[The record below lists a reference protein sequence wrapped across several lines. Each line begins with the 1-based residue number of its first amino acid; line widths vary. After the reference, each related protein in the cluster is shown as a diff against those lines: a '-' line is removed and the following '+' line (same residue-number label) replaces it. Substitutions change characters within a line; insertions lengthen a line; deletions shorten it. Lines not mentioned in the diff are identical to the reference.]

1 MLAVVATVRF
11 VLDRT
16 DWTLGMILAALGV
29 SRPTYHRWVGR
40 PDTPPPLK
48 RLQLYEILPEE
59 RQDIIDYARH
69 HPNVRHQELA
79 YKMLDA
85 LSARAIGAI
94 RGFQPPRY
102 PSVRSSPAV
111 RRISR
116 LVASAPSS
124 RTSRRTRPASS
135 GRTMTTPV

>member
-85 LSARAIGAI
+85 GVSEVSPLSVYRKNLW
-94 RGFQPPRY
+94 
-102 PSVRSSPAV
+102 
-111 RRISR
+111 
-116 LVASAPSS
+116 LVDA
-124 RTSRRTRPASS
+124 RTSTKVAGKVVGPSPDA
-135 GRTMTTPV
+135 GVPTPR